1 MEKKIII
8 STVQQTCDVQV
19 LNINAYLVAK
29 VINAKIKLQDKLEE
43 AEYVKQHRDPET
55 KEWVDDIDENGN
67 AIKEW
72 RSIDGN
78 MLKADVMPLL
88 EELAEAFLS

>member
-29 VINAKIKLQDKLEE
+29 VINAKIKLQDKLKE

-67 AIKEW
+67 TIKEW
-72 RSIDGN
+72 RTVDGN